1 MLPGLNLVLGAIGIG
16 AISHACARARRRGC
30 SAKPSSHLPACT
42 RSHRWGARCVQAVK
56 PTHGYSAMRFGRALQ
71 GSKNKQ
77 MHDTTSTHLAELR
90 VHVEAVIQAKLAA
103 HEQAVNGYGSYESA
117 VFRHTRS
124 ARNTHMDA
132 CGHDFASTR
141 VPPPVARV
149 HSARRS
155 ACLTSVRR
163 IALRHGLCR
172 RT

>member
-1 MLPGLNLVLGAIGIG
+1 MRASAQKRLLGQAKFTPAGMHTFASMGRTLCASGEAHARLQCDAIRTG
-16 AISHACARARRRGC
+16 
-30 SAKPSSHLPACT
+30 
-42 RSHRWGARCVQAVK
+42 
-56 PTHGYSAMRFGRALQ
+56 LQ

-77 MHDTTSTHLAELR
+77 MHNTTSTHLAELR

-124 ARNTHMDA
+124 ARKTHMDA